1 MVRVVVVDDE
11 PMVCAHLRTIL
22 GSAEDIEVV
31 DEAHDGAA
39 AVEAVVRS
47 RPDVVLM
54 DLRMPGVDGLTAIE
68 RISELADPPAVV
80 VLTTFDADQYVLR
93 ALRAGAAGFL
103 VKSTPPEDLI
113 GLVRVA
119 ADGHTVLSP
128 AAARRLIAAS
138 TDGQLGPR
146 PRAAAGRLADRAGGR
161 GARLPRRGTV
171 ERADRGAAVPVGGHG
186 QGIRVADAG
195 QAGLRQPHPGRAA
208 RPRRRRQLTGCSRT
222 HTNCVERCG
231 GWANLPAPR
240 SGRFG
245 DHRVQR
251 RRSRTTHP

>member
-1 MVRVVVVDDE
+1 MIRVVVVDDE

-22 GSAEDIEVV
+22 GSAPDIEVV

-39 AVEAVVRS
+39 GVEAVLRS

-54 DLRMPGVDGLTAIE
+54 DLRMPVLDGIAAIE
-68 RISELADPPAVV
+68 QIVRLADPPVVV

-119 ADGHTVLSP
+119 AEGHTVLSP

-138 TDGQLGPR
+138 ADSQPAAERARRLASSLTEREVEVLTCLGEGLSN
-146 PRAAAGRLADRAGGR
+146 AQIAGRLFLSEA
-161 GARLPRRGTV
+161 TV
-171 ERADRGAAVPVGGHG
+171 KGYVSRMLDKLGLDNRT
-186 QGIRVADAG
+186 
-195 QAGLRQPHPGRAA
+195 QAGLLAHDAG
-208 RPRRRRQLTGCSRT
+208 LTSR
-222 HTNCVERCG
+222 
-231 GWANLPAPR
+231 
-240 SGRFG
+240 
-245 DHRVQR
+245 
-251 RRSRTTHP
+251 

>member
-1 MVRVVVVDDE
+1 VTGPASRERGTIVRVVVVDDE

-22 GSAEDIEVV
+22 GSSAAIEVV

-39 AVEAVVRS
+39 GVEAVVRA

-54 DLRMPGVDGLTAIE
+54 DLRMPRMDGITAIE

-113 GLVRVA
+113 GLVQVA
-119 ADGHTVLSP
+119 AEGHTVLSP

-138 TDGQLGPR
+138 ADGDQARGRARELVATLTERETEVLACLGEGLSNAQIAAQLYLSEATIKGYVSR
-146 PRAAAGRLADRAGGR
+146 TLDKLGCANR
-161 GARLPRRGTV
+161 T
-171 ERADRGAAVPVGGHG
+171 
-186 QGIRVADAG
+186 
-195 QAGLRQPHPGRAA
+195 QAGLIAHDAGVV
-208 RPRRRRQLTGCSRT
+208 RR
-222 HTNCVERCG
+222 E
-231 GWANLPAPR
+231 A
-240 SGRFG
+240 
-245 DHRVQR
+245 
-251 RRSRTTHP
+251 

>member
-22 GSAEDIEVV
+22 GSAPDIEVV
-31 DEAHDGAA
+31 DEAYDGAA
-39 AVEAVVRS
+39 GVAAVVRN

-54 DLRMPGVDGLTAIE
+54 DLRMPVLDGIAAIE
-68 RISELADPPAVV
+68 QIGRLADPPVVV

-119 ADGHTVLSP
+119 AEGHTVLSP

-138 TDGQLGPR
+138 ADSKP
-146 PRAAAGRLADRAGGR
+146 AA
-161 GARLPRRGTV
+161 
-171 ERADRGAAVPVGGHG
+171 ERA
-186 QGIRVADAG
+186 
-195 QAGLRQPHPGRAA
+195 
-208 RPRRRRQLTGCSRT
+208 RQLTGSLTEREVEVLTCLGEGLSNAQIAGRLYLSEATVKGYVSRMLEKLGLDNRT
-222 HTNCVERCG
+222 QAGLLAHDAGLT
-231 GWANLPAPR
+231 
-240 SGRFG
+240 
-245 DHRVQR
+245 
-251 RRSRTTHP
+251 SR